1 MTQIA
6 PQQHA
11 PDHSVLETDK
21 LRAWLMLLRKVSVLK
36 KTVDARMNEKF
47 GVSLSRFDVLSALE
61 RGGKDGL
68 KAGELTKML
77 VVSDGNTTQVT
88 NKLVRDGLVVR
99 RTGEHDRRCVIYA
112 LTGAGQDLFQD
123 MAKCN
128 KEWVADIFSRFDE
141 DDEASLKH
149 LLGKFNLDALEKI
162 QEAL

>member
-1 MTQIA
+1 MTQLA
-6 PQQHA
+6 PRQPT

-36 KTVDARMNEKF
+36 KSVDARMNEKF

-88 NKLVRDGLVVR
+88 NKLVRDGLVIR

-112 LTGAGQDLFQD
+112 LTGAGQTLFHN
-123 MAKCN
+123 MAKYN
-128 KEWVADIFSRFDE
+128 KKWVGDIFSGFDE
-141 DDEASLKH
+141 DDVASLKH
-149 LLGKFNLDALEKI
+149 LLGKLNLDALEKI
-162 QEAL
+162 QEVI